1 MHSSLIYPIKRET
14 KRLISSHCSNQTFS
28 VTSAWRSAMATPSP
42 STPSPTAAAASIA
55 ISPGMF
61 NPHDLATITP
71 PPPPKLS
78 SEQLKRCTEALS
90 FFKKKMRNMS
100 MMTQEFSKLPEATRA
115 PKNDTTRQYIVADAN
130 ENKNRYPDVL
140 PYDDTRV
147 ILNAPSNSKDQGDGY
162 INASFVTVGATGK
175 VSQFIATQGPLPE
188 TFDDFWQMIY
198 QYRCP
203 VIVMLTHFDN
213 AKMAGKCADYFKSEK
228 GLGQFGNINVITKS
242 TVVTKSSLV
251 LRCLELQHNNASEPP
266 APVLHIEYPDW
277 PDHGVPR
284 STVSVR
290 EILRRLYH
298 VPSDVGPIVVHCSAG
313 IGRTG
318 TYCAVHNTIQRIL
331 LSDTSSLDLVKT
343 ISDFRSQRMGMVQTP
358 DQFLFCYQAIIDELE
373 ELSVRSNQ

>member
-1 MHSSLIYPIKRET
+1 
-14 KRLISSHCSNQTFS
+14 
-28 VTSAWRSAMATPSP
+28 MASPSP
-42 STPSPTAAAASIA
+42 STPSPSSAASA
-55 ISPGMF
+55 STAVSRGAFDPCG
-61 NPHDLATITP
+61 LATVTP

-78 SEQLKRCTEALS
+78 PEQLKQCTEALS
-90 FFKKKMRNMS
+90 FFKKKVKN
-100 MMTQEFSKLPEATRA
+100 TGTIAQEFSRLQVMRS
-115 PKNDTTRQYIVADAN
+115 PKNDTMRRCIVALDDAN
-130 ENKNRYPDVL
+130 INKNRYIDVL

-147 ILNAPSNSKDQGDGY
+147 VLNAPSDSKDQGNGY
-162 INASFVTVGATGK
+162 INASFVTVGPTGK

-228 GLGQFGNINVITKS
+228 GQGQFGNINVITKS
-242 TVVTKSSLV
+242 TVVTTSSLV
-251 LRCLELQHNNASEPP
+251 LRCLELEQNNASEPP
-266 APVLHIEYPDW
+266 VPVLHIEYPDW

-284 STVSVR
+284 STVAVR

-343 ISDFRSQRMGMVQTP
+343 ISDFRFQRIGMVQTP